1 MSKIIVEIDRPSNV
15 KRFFNILEDLKYV
28 KFYTAEK
35 EEAKDLI
42 RLTDEDWIKPGRPA
56 TYKEFE
62 QLATAM
68 EEDKGGYDSATALKM
83 TLKEISE
90 WRKEKSR

>member
-1 MSKIIVEIDRPSNV
+1 MNKIIVEIDKPSNV
-15 KRFFNILEDLKYV
+15 KRFISVLEDLKYV
-28 KFYTAEK
+28 RFYTAEK
-35 EEAKDLI
+35 EEAENLSP
-42 RLTDEDWIKPGRPA
+42 LTDEDWIKPGRPA

-68 EEDKGGYDSATALKM
+68 EEDKGGYDSATALKI

-90 WRKEKSR
+90 WREEKLR